1 MAIMDKRPS
10 KPKRVR
16 EKRSRGLD
24 RERLAL
30 EIKRSSGAMLAL
42 LGLIALSITCI
53 AIILANVGITLPW
66 QSTYSR
72 QVAVDNAKG
81 VVAGDTVRLA
91 GVTVGRITSV
101 KLVSGRPILGIEMAP
116 KYGPLYANATLSL
129 RPETPLDDMY
139 LDIISRGSKAAGA
152 LGTHQVLA
160 AGRTET
166 PVDISSVLDVF
177 NSDTRSR
184 VKQTIDNLG
193 EALGNQGPSFEQALV
208 DLAPFLSAAK
218 QLTYQTAIRQTET
231 RQLIH
236 NFQLVTTALGSRN
249 TQLRALVASGASTLT
264 ELGSNEGSVQAVVNQ
279 LPKTM
284 SQLDSTF
291 ATVRATENH
300 LDPAFTSLEP
310 VARALPTALRDLT
323 RFSTR
328 ATPAF
333 TKLDVPL
340 PVLNDLMHQ
349 LAPTAASLKQ
359 SFTALSPV
367 PGELNTITQQVV
379 PCEPA
384 LADFFQNTLSVGAY
398 STPLSTIIRGET
410 VVGASSGAGAV
421 QDQVA
426 PKSCAPGGAS

>member
-1 MAIMDKRPS
+1 MA
-10 KPKRVR
+10 
-16 EKRSRGLD
+16 GLD
-24 RERLAL
+24 RQRLAL
-30 EIKRSSGAMLAL
+30 EIRRSSGAMLAL
-42 LGLIALSITCI
+42 LGLIALSVGCI
-53 AIILANVGITLPW
+53 AIILANIGITLPW

-72 QVAVDNAKG
+72 EVAVDNAKG
-81 VVAGDTVRLA
+81 VVTGDTVRLA

-101 KLVSGRPILGIEMAP
+101 KLTDGQPILGIEIAP
-116 KYGPLYANATLSL
+116 KYGPLYQNASLDL

-139 LDIISRGSKAAGA
+139 LDIVSRGSKRAGA
-152 LGTHQVLA
+152 LGPHQVLA

-177 NSDTRSR
+177 NADTRSR

-193 EALGNQGPSFEQALV
+193 EALGNQGPDFEQALV

-218 QLTYQTAIRQTET
+218 QLTAQTAIRQSET
-231 RQLIH
+231 RQLVH
-236 NFQLVTTALGSRN
+236 NFGLITTALASRN
-249 TQLRALVASGASTLT
+249 TQLRELVASGASTLT
-264 ELGSNEGSVQAVVNQ
+264 ELGSHEGSVQAVINQ
-279 LPKTM
+279 LPATM
-284 SQLDSTF
+284 SQLQATF
-291 ATVRATENH
+291 ATLRATENH
-300 LDPAFTSLEP
+300 LDPALTSLEP
-310 VARALPTALRDLT
+310 VAQALPTALSDLT

-333 TKLDVPL
+333 TKLDRPL

-349 LAPTAASLKQ
+349 LSPTAASLRQ

-367 PGELNTITQQVV
+367 PGELNTITQLVV

-398 STPLSTIIRGET
+398 STSLSTIIRGET
-410 VVGASSGAGAV
+410 VVGASSAGGTV